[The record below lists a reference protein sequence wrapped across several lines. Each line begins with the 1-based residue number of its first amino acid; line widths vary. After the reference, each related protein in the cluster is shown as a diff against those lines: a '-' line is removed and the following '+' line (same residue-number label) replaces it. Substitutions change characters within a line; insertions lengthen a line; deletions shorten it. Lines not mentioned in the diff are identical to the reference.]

1 MFLLWPSKSKDK
13 PRASTPLSSDF
24 SDVESDASATSTVT
38 LATTSDALSDKS
50 LLTYTIY
57 SLTKAALKST
67 PHNHRPKELAA
78 GFCIPTRFGKVTNE
92 NLKSGKISEV
102 DRAKVFKT
110 VATCVLVYSDSPS
123 PQCLECLAKQPIAK
137 YPALSDADPHS
148 MLPEEKRQ
156 SNYNFKYWVR

>member
-1 MFLLWPSKSKDK
+1 MFLLRPSKSKDK
-13 PRASTPLSSDF
+13 PGASTPLASDF

-38 LATTSDALSDKS
+38 LATASDDLSDKS

-78 GFCIPTRFGKVTNE
+78 GFCIPTRFEKLTDE

-123 PQCLECLAKQPIAK
+123 PQQCRSRVKIIGGAHHE
-137 YPALSDADPHS
+137 
-148 MLPEEKRQ
+148 RQ
-156 SNYNFKYWVR
+156 SHEVLGSPGECSSGKFLYRGSLK